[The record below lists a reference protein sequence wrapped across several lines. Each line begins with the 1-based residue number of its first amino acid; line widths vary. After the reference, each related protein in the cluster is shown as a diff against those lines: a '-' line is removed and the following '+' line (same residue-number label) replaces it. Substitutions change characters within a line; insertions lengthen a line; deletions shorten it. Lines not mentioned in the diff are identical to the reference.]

1 MTSLLQ
7 SGGHPKGFGSAGGQL
22 HAPPPRGT
30 VPPVPPDLETDE
42 ALFLRYRDGDRRAFD
57 VLFARYAPL
66 LTRVVARALTGRAEV
81 ADVVQQT
88 FLQVHRARFDFDG
101 TRALKPWVMT
111 IALNLRRQRQRT
123 WGRSKEVYTDVEVL
137 DVPAE
142 PPPDLDRP
150 KDIERLRA
158 ALAALPAGQREVIEL
173 HWLEEMPFAEV
184 ATVVGAGLSAV
195 KVRAHRGYE
204 RLRVLL
210 AAEPE

>member
-1 MTSLLQ
+1 M
-7 SGGHPKGFGSAGGQL
+7 
-22 HAPPPRGT
+22 PPDFAA
-30 VPPVPPDLETDE
+30 PPDLETDE
-42 ALFLRYRDGDRRAFD
+42 ALFLRYRDGDKRAFD

-66 LTRVVARALTGRAEV
+66 VTRVVARALDRRAEV

-101 TRALKPWVMT
+101 TRPLKPWVMT
-111 IALNLRRQRQRT
+111 IALNLRRQRQRS

-184 ATVVGAGLSAV
+184 ATIVGAGLSAV

-204 RLRVLL
+204 RLRVIL
-210 AAEPE
+210 AADPV